1 MARTAGRTRLEG
13 VVTTIAALA
22 GGLVVWGLFGFVGRL
37 PWSAGREA
45 DWWLECRR
53 SPCWTGPS
61 GGWLSG
67 DGSAG
72 LFGSGCA
79 EIPEGSG
86 RENSEDCFVGWGCD
100 ENCWR
105 LPPPPALSG
114 SWNCSVGLVDSG
126 CLEIPWDIGRERR
139 EYAGAGWAGDPDCSA
154 RPPPPCHIAR
164 GITLVC

>member
-22 GGLVVWGLFGFVGRL
+22 GGLAVWGLFGFVGRL

-72 LFGSGCA
+72 LLGSGCA

-86 RENSEDCFVGWGCD
+86 RENSEDCFVGRGCD
-100 ENCWR
+100 ENCWG
-105 LPPPPALSG
+105 LPPPPCYIALGRVRVWRPVAQRSNRMLVAKVVKGSCWVWLIKMLCLRCAGCVFGFEGGCGSG
-114 SWNCSVGLVDSG
+114 GL
-126 CLEIPWDIGRERR
+126 
-139 EYAGAGWAGDPDCSA
+139 
-154 RPPPPCHIAR
+154 
-164 GITLVC
+164 